1 VEREQHDDV
10 EFVSWPEGIAWRDLV
25 NNGLRQPLER
35 AVQRARSVVGR
46 YPVLKAVVPV
56 LVLSLVASIV
66 MLPGSGPRPTSSGP
80 ISQASPGG
88 SIGPSA
94 SSSADATAW
103 QALDLDPAVVLATL
117 TPDRESPAGV
127 PTRGGFTLRSLDGTD
142 ARALAAGLRTD
153 PPISF
158 AIANGAS
165 PAELT
170 LRPSEPLLAGQTYRL
185 ELRAPDGSLGGSWAF
200 RTERPPRIVSTLPG
214 DFRTDVKLTTGI
226 EVTFDQDGTTG
237 VETRFH
243 IAPAIKG
250 RFEHHDRTWAFVPD
264 GPLAPAT
271 VYSISID
278 AGVGLEGSDLTL
290 ESGATF
296 RFETVATA
304 ATPEVVVG
312 FTAPT
317 AAIRTGRQAAL
328 PIYLASN
335 DKDETKTVPA
345 EIFRLPD
352 LATTVDAMARLTGPA
367 SWTLYAGEAHVPTA
381 ALTRVARLDAPVI
394 VDKDGAAILS
404 IPISLDPGAY
414 LVVLPR
420 RQEAQLVLQVT
431 DLGAYALSTETDT
444 IVWVNDLAS
453 VAPVQG
459 ATVALADGRR
469 LGATDGRGLARFATR
484 PDLLPHATQP
494 LTIDESDEYDDWRPP
509 DPTLLSVRAP
519 DGRFVVAALGSS
531 VNWLDGR
538 FDNAMSQ
545 AADPHQR
552 WWLLLNTDRT
562 QYRETDTIHAWG
574 LIRSRDDGSLPS
586 SVHLALYPADGDYG
600 SVQGPAITRL
610 PVRLNRS
617 GAFAID
623 VPTASLPRSYYQ
635 LNLEVGG
642 VKAESAWV
650 QVAEIRKPAYRI
662 DVETD
667 RHAYRDGE
675 TIDVTIR
682 ASFFDGSSVP
692 STELR
697 VTTGDDERSVPIT
710 VRTNRSGVAH
720 LTLPA
725 KFQDD
730 RPIGWMDQVINV
742 TPVHPEEGEI
752 SGETRVVVFPS
763 TAWLAGASRLSN
775 SILRI
780 DGKVSRVAFAAID
793 SAYIPG
799 SDWAEVVA
807 GRPLAD
813 RQVTAKVIRERQ
825 VRRDL
830 GTRYDYVEKQVVRAY
845 EYDIVEET
853 LGTYRTRTGDDGS
866 YHLSVAVPSNKNAYS
881 IQLVATDSAGRQVR
895 LDDYATATIDPS
907 RAARPSYLISPNY
920 CGGGSSVRIGLDA
933 TAEVTMHDGDGR
945 VAAAGRFLFLV
956 GNRGLKEATVSDSST
971 YARLLRERD
980 LPGFSIRAVQV
991 TTAGYTIADASVHVD
1006 TGDLAV
1012 QVRLK
1017 PDRAR
1022 YQPGDHVSVRVTTIG
1037 PDGRPVPADVVV
1049 QGVDEKLYAIGAAAE
1064 VDVLGQLYRP
1074 VGDGFLQSFASH
1086 RVPQRPDEGGCGGAG
1101 GDRADFGDV
1110 VTAQLVRT
1118 GRDGRATVSFH
1129 LLDDLTSWHLSAM
1142 AITDGLRA
1150 GRSSVLIPVG
1160 LPFFVE
1166 AVLAPEYLVG
1176 EAPVLRVRA
1185 YGDSLRAGDRVR
1197 FTVSAPTLGLRE
1209 TTIVGKAFE
1218 AVRVPLPSLPA
1229 GEHAIRIAG
1238 RGPDAKMRD
1247 SVIRTVRTIPSRLA
1261 SLETAADTLTSD
1273 YAPKGGAGLTTYAIT
1288 DIGRGSLIS
1297 TLLDLASATSARF
1310 DRLAGADAA
1319 RRLLIDEF
1327 GYHADALRDPAFE
1340 PARFEQYGIGLL
1352 PYASGDPE
1360 ISALAALTVRDRIS
1374 VGQLTTYL
1382 DGIADAED
1390 SSREVRIMALAGL
1403 AGLGQ
1408 DVLERLRD
1416 FGSQD
1421 LTIRES
1427 LWLGLG
1433 LAAVGDENGARTIER
1448 GLLEEHGE
1456 RFGQWVRLAVGA
1468 TTEDTLNASRLL
1480 MMLSAR
1486 LGEPFAPDVLRY
1498 LDDHP
1503 SKERAIALE
1512 RLAYVQAGL
1521 DRLPREAGRLAWT
1534 VDGQRHEVT
1543 VAPGGTFT
1551 LVVTAAQRSTLKLE
1565 PLAGKLTIVASWTGD
1580 GASLPS
1586 AGGVTIQRKVTPS
1599 NDARDDRLVQV
1610 VITVGLGTVPY
1621 TGCWQIRDVAPSG
1634 LAPIERS
1641 WEWPE
1646 VDGEEGAV
1654 SDQIPRPYDIDGQTV
1669 LWCLTRHD
1677 RSRSVTYSA
1686 RVVSPG
1692 TYAWQPAVIQAVDA
1706 PEMGASTEATTYTI
1720 R

>member
-1 VEREQHDDV
+1 
-10 EFVSWPEGIAWRDLV
+10 V
-25 NNGLRQPLER
+25 NNHLRQPLER
-35 AVQRARSVVGR
+35 GLERVRVVVAR
-46 YPVLKAVVPV
+46 YPMLKAVVPV
-56 LVLSLVASIV
+56 LVLALVASLV
-66 MLPGSGPRPTSSGP
+66 LLPRSGPGPIASAP
-80 ISQASPGG
+80 ISQASPG
-88 SIGPSA
+88 SSLGPSA
-94 SSSADATAW
+94 SAPGEREAW
-103 QALDLDPAVVLATL
+103 QALDLDPAVVLATV
-117 TPDRESPAGV
+117 TPEREGPAGI
-127 PTRGGFTLRSLDGTD
+127 PTSGGFTLRSFDGTD

-158 AIANGAS
+158 TIASGAS
-165 PAELT
+165 PAEVT
-170 LRPSEPLLAGQTYRL
+170 LRPSEPMLAGQTYRL

-214 DFRTDVKLTTGI
+214 DFRTGVKVTTGI
-226 EVTFDQDGTTG
+226 EVTFDQDGTSG

-243 IAPAIKG
+243 VSPAVKG

-271 VYSISID
+271 VYSVSID

-290 ESGATF
+290 EAGATF
-296 RFETVATA
+296 RFETGATGE
-304 ATPEVVVG
+304 TPEVVVG

-317 AAIRTGRQAAL
+317 AAIRTGQQAAL

-335 DKDETKTVPA
+335 DKDETKSVPA
-345 EIFRLPD
+345 EIYRLPD
-352 LATTVDAMARLTGPA
+352 LATTLDAVARLTGPA
-367 SWTLYAGEAHVPTA
+367 SWAVYAGEAHASTA
-381 ALTRVARLDAPVI
+381 GLTRVARLDAPVI
-394 VDKDGAAILS
+394 VDVEGAAILS
-404 IPISLDPGAY
+404 IPINLDPGAY

-444 IVWVNDLAS
+444 IVWVNDLAG
-453 VAPVQG
+453 VTPVQG
-459 ATVALADGRR
+459 ATVARADGRR
-469 LGATDGRGLARFATR
+469 LGATDGRGVARFATR

-509 DPTLLSVRAP
+509 DPTLISVRAP

-531 VNWLDGR
+531 VSWLDGR

-574 LIRSRDDGSLPS
+574 LLRSRDDGSLPS
-586 SVHLALYPADGDYG
+586 NVQLALYPADGDYG
-600 SVQGPAITRL
+600 SVQGAAITRL
-610 PVRLNRS
+610 PARLNRS

-650 QVAEIRKPAYRI
+650 QVADIRKPAYRI

-667 RHAYRDGE
+667 RHAYRAGE
-675 TIDVTIR
+675 PIGVTIR

-697 VTTGDDERSVPIT
+697 VTTGDEERSAPVQ

-720 LTLPA
+720 LTLRA
-725 KFQDD
+725 RFEYDQ
-730 RPIGWMDQVINV
+730 PIGSMEQAIHV

-763 TAWLAGASRLSN
+763 SAWLAGSSRLSN
-775 SILRI
+775 SLLRI
-780 DGKVSRVAFAAID
+780 DGTLSRVAFAAID
-793 SAYIPG
+793 AAYIPG
-799 SDWAEVVA
+799 SDWSDVVA

-830 GTRYDYVEKQVVRAY
+830 GTRYDYLEKEVVRAY
-845 EYDIVEET
+845 EYDIVEEP
-853 LGTYRTRTGDDGS
+853 LGTYRTRTADDGS
-866 YHLSVAVPSNKNAYS
+866 YHLSVPVPSNKNAYNV
-881 IQLVATDSAGRQVR
+881 QLVATDSAGRQVR
-895 LDDYATATIDPS
+895 LDDYASATIDAS
-907 RAARPSYLISPNY
+907 RVARPSYLIAPY
-920 CGGGSSVRIGLDA
+920 GCGGGSSLRIGLDA

-945 VAAAGRFLFLV
+945 VAAEGRFLFLV
-956 GNRGLKEATVSDSST
+956 GNRGLREATVSDSSS

-991 TTAGYTIADASVHVD
+991 TTAGYTIADAAVDVD
-1006 TGDLAV
+1006 TGDLTV

-1086 RVPQRPDEGGCGGAG
+1086 RVPQRPDDGGCGGAG

-1118 GRDGRATVSFH
+1118 GRDGRATVTFD

-1142 AITDGLRA
+1142 AVTDGLRA

-1197 FTVSAPTLGLRE
+1197 FTISAPTLGLRE
-1209 TTIVGKAFE
+1209 TTVTGKAFE

-1238 RGPDAKMRD
+1238 HGPDAKMRD
-1247 SVIRTVRTIPSRLA
+1247 SLVRTVRTIASRVA
-1261 SLETAADTLTSD
+1261 SLESAADTLTAG
-1273 YAPKGGAGLTTYAIT
+1273 YEPKGGPGLTTYAIT
-1288 DIGRGSLIS
+1288 DIGRGSLVP

-1310 DRLAGADAA
+1310 DRLAAADAA

-1327 GYHADALRDPAFE
+1327 GYRADALRDPAFE
-1340 PARFEQYGIGLL
+1340 PARFQQYGIGLL
-1352 PYASGDPE
+1352 PYGSEDPE
-1360 ISALAALTVRDRIS
+1360 MSALAALTVPDRTS
-1374 VGQLTTYL
+1374 AGQLATYL
-1382 DGIADAED
+1382 DGIADAPE
-1390 SSREVRIMALAGL
+1390 STRELRIMALAGL

-1408 DVLERLRD
+1408 DVLERLRA
-1416 FGSQD
+1416 FGSDD

-1448 GLLEEHGE
+1448 SLLEQHGE
-1456 RFGQWVRLAVGA
+1456 RYGQWVRLAVGT

-1480 MMLSAR
+1480 VMLAAR
-1486 LGEPFAPDVLRY
+1486 LGEPFALDVLRY
-1498 LDDHP
+1498 VDDHP
-1503 SKERAIALE
+1503 SRERATALE
-1512 RLAYVQAGL
+1512 HLAYVQAGL
-1521 DRLPREAGRLAWT
+1521 DRLPREAGKMAWT
-1534 VDGQRHEVT
+1534 VAGQRHEVGL
-1543 VAPGGTFT
+1543 APGGTFT
-1551 LVVTAAQRSTLKLE
+1551 LVLTAAQRSTLKLE
-1565 PLAGKLTIVASWTGD
+1565 PLAGKLAVVASWTGE

-1586 AGGVTIQRKVTPS
+1586 AGGVTIQRTVTPS
-1599 NDARDDRLVQV
+1599 KDARDDRLVRV

-1621 TGCWQIRDVAPSG
+1621 AGCWQIRDVAPSG
-1634 LAPIERS
+1634 LVPIERS

-1646 VDGEEGAV
+1646 GDDEGQAV

-1669 LWCLTRHD
+1669 LWCLSVAD